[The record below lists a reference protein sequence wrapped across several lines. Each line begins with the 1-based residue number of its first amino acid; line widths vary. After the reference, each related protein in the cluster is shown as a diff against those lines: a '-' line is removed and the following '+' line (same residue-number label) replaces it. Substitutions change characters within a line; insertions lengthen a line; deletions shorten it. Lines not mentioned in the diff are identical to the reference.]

1 MQTVLGWKLHLM
13 ERPKGQ
19 LFIIVIR
26 ILSGRKDA
34 VRRTTNTSDTSEKK
48 DRHSMIWTR
57 EKVTLLANH
66 INSTKKETA

>member
-1 MQTVLGWKLHLM
+1 MQTVSGWKLRLT

-34 VRRTTNTSDTSEKK
+34 ARRTTNTSGTSVKK
-48 DRHSMIWTR
+48 DQHSMTWTR
-57 EKVTLLANH
+57 EK
-66 INSTKKETA
+66 